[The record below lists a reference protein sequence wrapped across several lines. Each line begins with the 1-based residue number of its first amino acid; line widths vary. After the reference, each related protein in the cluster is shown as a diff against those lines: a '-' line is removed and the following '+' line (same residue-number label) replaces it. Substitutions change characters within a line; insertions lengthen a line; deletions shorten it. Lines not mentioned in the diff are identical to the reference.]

1 MQNDKKHIDK
11 IGRAEIEKYLSM
23 LLKSNALGGSER
35 LERLLQYLVDEELAG
50 NGERIK
56 SYSIALDV
64 YKKSEDFDPASSSII
79 RVEMH
84 RLKKAL
90 DLFHATCADDISVEL
105 FFEHGSYRPH
115 FRRKENDQHI
125 ANPIQNDTDKQNP
138 LGYWAHII
146 FGNRI
151 ARTLAVFS
159 LIALMG
165 FGVYHFVIK
174 TGAVNCDKPNIII
187 AYEDSPYFTKE
198 KMLTT
203 MRRIA
208 QSYSLV
214 AISDQS
220 LCSNTPNYFLQ
231 MEVVKNNLEQSIEAS
246 IKTNRGDRGYF
257 WLRRFPIKDLE
268 NKKELEL
275 VLNQIAYKVFYFEGV
290 VPSDAVTIS
299 WQNTLAKQHYQCQIK
314 GYYALHSYD
323 VDQQIEA
330 IKCMEKYA
338 DNIES
343 ASFLGIYARLLLL
356 VENDY
361 IDYEMDDP
369 VAKYQKTINRALAI
383 NPSDFDTL
391 ITRLMEFRF
400 ERNFQF
406 YRIKYALYI
415 LSNKSIDN
423 PAVLNEIAKIQ
434 ACSVNNVVA
443 GEAFLNRSMS
453 IMRNSH
459 IHFYARIC
467 IALSRHNWPKM
478 HDIISDEYRPDS
490 SIAAIIHL
498 ATGVMN

>member
-1 MQNDKKHIDK
+1 M
-11 IGRAEIEKYLSM
+11 
-23 LLKSNALGGSER
+23 
-35 LERLLQYLVDEELAG
+35 
-50 NGERIK
+50 
-56 SYSIALDV
+56 
-64 YKKSEDFDPASSSII
+64 
-79 RVEMH
+79 
-84 RLKKAL
+84 
-90 DLFHATCADDISVEL
+90 
-105 FFEHGSYRPH
+105 
-115 FRRKENDQHI
+115 
-125 ANPIQNDTDKQNP
+125 
-138 LGYWAHII
+138 
-146 FGNRI
+146 
-151 ARTLAVFS
+151 
-159 LIALMG
+159 
-165 FGVYHFVIK
+165 
-174 TGAVNCDKPNIII
+174 
-187 AYEDSPYFTKE
+187 
-198 KMLTT
+198 
-203 MRRIA
+203 
-208 QSYSLV
+208 
-214 AISDQS
+214 
-220 LCSNTPNYFLQ
+220 
-231 MEVVKNNLEQSIEAS
+231 
-246 IKTNRGDRGYF
+246 
-257 WLRRFPIKDLE
+257 
-268 NKKELEL
+268 
-275 VLNQIAYKVFYFEGV
+275 FYFEGV

-498 ATGVMN
+498 ATGVINQDEIMTSNGIEYLRQRDIYDYDLIMTLWNDFPYHENVKKPVYEALKIHFGRN